1 MSAPISIKVDLR
13 LYSKE
18 ALSAVLY
25 ELSGDYNVGQEV
37 DESDEN
43 FVNVTLVSKDNAS
56 TPINAAECIENAF
69 TRMLID
75 QQLRIHI
82 NSEFGHIRDLI
93 VEEAFRPISK

>member
-1 MSAPISIKVDLR
+1 MINPISVRIDLR
-13 LYSKE
+13 LYSKD
-18 ALSAVLY
+18 ALCAVLY
-25 ELSGDYNVGQEV
+25 ELSGDYDIEQKV
-37 DESDEN
+37 DKSDEN
-43 FVNVTLVSKDNAS
+43 FVLVTLESKKDVSEDVITKEGLEH
-56 TPINAAECIENAF
+56 TI